1 MFGSVTSLTG
11 EAKGKLFEGNTLLD
25 KGEEAIEE
33 GNDNIRTKEI
43 LENIET
49 YEINTS
55 ILYDAISS
63 IEADVASLQ
72 SDINTSMAIK
82 RQEDKEDEM
91 TYEDDD

>member
-1 MFGSVTSLTG
+1 MGLSFTS
-11 EAKGKLFEGNTLLD
+11 E
-25 KGEEAIEE
+25 GEEAIEE

-55 ILYDAISS
+55 SLYDAISS
-63 IEADVASLQ
+63 IEADIASLQ